1 MRRILSLLVG
11 LGIGVVGGFCQVQDR
26 SSVLDRALD
35 QRALQS
41 LLSRESGAD
50 QVRGVPMEG
59 AIDPHRYVL
68 GPSDVLF
75 VGLWG
80 PVTAS
85 HTVTVTPEGTLII
98 PNVGEAQVLHT
109 KLADAKKQIT
119 SMVKRRYPSSEVT
132 VTLLRPRSFLVS
144 LRGSVSKAGQYTAT
158 GADRV
163 EKILIE
169 GAEAMYPASTFTIP
183 AIKSPEGTPY
193 SHESLQ
199 PPAIKRPERFAP
211 ETSTR
216 NVRLIRKNG
225 DTLRIDLL
233 KFRIT
238 GDDRLNPFLL
248 DGDIILVP
256 HRNLERN
263 SVVIRG
269 AVNAVGE
276 YEYVEGDR
284 LTDLVALSGGLLA
297 TADPARVVLSR
308 PGSTGKVLEETV
320 YDMREIEAGRATD
333 PLLQRGD
340 RVIVMEYASIRNR
353 FEVTVAGEVRFPG
366 LYPISAGETKL
377 SKVVQSAGGMTDRV
391 LLSGSVILRKAGK
404 VDKVKSDD
412 SEFHPTELE
421 LLRALRTHQLE
432 LVDSTLFLLGLRVG
446 RQPVVVDFR
455 KLVEEGDTSQDVIL
469 QEDDIV
475 YLASNQ
481 HTVLVQGQVASAGYV
496 PYVAGADYMHYVR
509 MAGGFSELA
518 ETDEVRVIKRG
529 TKEWI
534 EPGKTSI
541 ESGDE
546 IWVPKEPRRNFA
558 YYFGIVRDASQIAA
572 AFVSIAYLVVA
583 IQSLSK

>member
-98 PNVGEAQVLHT
+98 PNVGEAQVLHA
-109 KLADAKKQIT
+109 KLADAKKEIT

-144 LRGSVSKAGQYTAT
+144 LRGSVSKPGQYTAT

-169 GAEAMYPASTFTIP
+169 GAEAVYPNTTYTIP
-183 AIKSPEGTPY
+183 AIKSPDGTPY
-193 SHESLQ
+193 SRESLR
-199 PPAIKRPERFAP
+199 PPAILRPERFASA
-211 ETSTR
+211 TSTR
-216 NVRLIRKNG
+216 NIRLIRKNG
-225 DTLRIDLL
+225 DTLRVDLM
-233 KFRIT
+233 KFPTT
-238 GDDRLNPFLL
+238 GDDRFNPFLL

-256 HRNLERN
+256 NRNLGRN
-263 SVVIRG
+263 SVAISG
-269 AVNAVGE
+269 AVNSIGE

-284 LTDLVALSGGLLA
+284 LTDVIALAGGLLS
-297 TADPARVVLSR
+297 TADPANVILSR
-308 PGSTGKVLEETV
+308 PGPGGQILEETA
-320 YDMREIEAGRATD
+320 YDMREIVAGSTAD
-333 PLLQRGD
+333 PLLRRGD
-340 RVIVMEYASIRNR
+340 RVLVKESSSVFNR
-353 FEVTVAGEVRFPG
+353 FEVMVTGEVQFPG
-366 LYPISAGETKL
+366 VYPISAGETRL
-377 SKVVQSAGGMTDRV
+377 TKVVQSAGGVTDRA

-404 VDKVKSDD
+404 IKSDD
-412 SEFHPTELE
+412 EDYLPLELE
-421 LLRALRTHQLE
+421 LLRSLRTHQLTMA
-432 LVDSTLFLLGLRVG
+432 DSTLFLLGLRVG
-446 RQPVVVDFR
+446 RHPVVVDFR
-455 KLVEEGDTSQDVIL
+455 KLIAEGDSSRDVIL
-469 QEDDIV
+469 QKDDII
-475 YLASNQ
+475 YLASNR
-481 HTVLVQGQVASAGYV
+481 HAVLVDGQVAQAGYL
-496 PYVAGADYMHYVR
+496 PYIPGADYLHYVL
-509 MAGGFSELA
+509 MAGGFSEFA
-518 ETDEVRVIKRG
+518 ETDEVRVIKNG

-534 EPGKTSI
+534 EPEKTTI
-541 ESGDE
+541 ESGDQ
-546 IWVPKEPRRNFA
+546 IWIPKQPRREFV
-558 YYFGIVRDASQIAA
+558 YYMTLVRDVASILGA
-572 AFVSIAYLVVA
+572 VGTLIILA
-583 IQSLSK
+583 IQVSK